1 MVQQQLAKDIK
12 RRRAS
17 SLTPNQ
23 LARKR
28 ANDRNAQRAI
38 RVRTK
43 EYIERLEKEL
53 EELKSRHSHNEIVQE
68 LVQKNRALEMEL
80 ATLKEGLS
88 LQSCSY
94 PQLAACGK
102 DIFSHESSAFTQESL
117 FDQNIIT
124 AKYDTQFEESHLPE
138 EQGLWASVGGR
149 AHEPHLLPAVLSPH
163 SSAYYTDEHLLGY
176 NHSMP
181 SSTME
186 ITATTPSTVPY
197 LEESSQSGVQ
207 TVPPDT
213 TFSSLAPSLEL
224 LPSSKGL

>member
-28 ANDRNAQRAI
+28 ANDRDSQRAI

-53 EELKSRHSHNEIVQE
+53 EGLKSRHSHNEIVQE

-94 PQLAACGK
+94 PQLGK
-102 DIFSHESSAFTQESL
+102 RTWNCML
-117 FDQNIIT
+117 
-124 AKYDTQFEESHLPE
+124 
-138 EQGLWASVGGR
+138 
-149 AHEPHLLPAVLSPH
+149 
-163 SSAYYTDEHLLGY
+163 
-176 NHSMP
+176 
-181 SSTME
+181 
-186 ITATTPSTVPY
+186 
-197 LEESSQSGVQ
+197 
-207 TVPPDT
+207 
-213 TFSSLAPSLEL
+213 
-224 LPSSKGL
+224 